1 MTENPPKTRNYGVV
15 LVTTSSSAEAEVIAV
30 ALIESQMA
38 ACVSIFP
45 IQSTY
50 RWQGA
55 ITKESEW
62 QLLIKTDLSCLRELE
77 NQIKRLHSYEV
88 PEIIAL
94 PIVSGSMSY
103 LAWLGNSLSTKNIL
117 SPLK

>member
-1 MTENPPKTRNYGVV
+1 MTENSPETRNYGVV

-103 LAWLGNSLSTKNIL
+103 LAWLGNSLST
-117 SPLK
+117 